1 MQTMLFTVDPTSAV
15 GLADQ
20 VASQVRGALAE
31 GRVVAGDRLPPARE
45 VAAGLGINMHTVLRA
60 YAALRDEGL
69 VDLRR
74 GRGAV
79 VRADP
84 DALALRRTA
93 LTARLR
99 ELVAEAA
106 ELGLDRDRLIEQI
119 RSLPS

>member
-1 MQTMLFTVDPTSAV
+1 MLFTVDPSSGI

-20 VASQVRGALAE
+20 VASQVRAALAE
-31 GRVVAGDRLPPARE
+31 GRVTAGDRLPPARE

-60 YAALRDEGL
+60 YATLRDEGL

-79 VRADP
+79 VRADL
-84 DALALRRTA
+84 DALAVRRSA

-99 ELVAEAA
+99 ELVAEAG
-106 ELGLDRDRLIEQI
+106 ELGLDRDHVIEQI
-119 RSLPS
+119 RRLPS